1 MFGHLEPG
9 FWRIFR
15 RELRQI
21 KKRPRLAF
29 MLLPYPLLLFALL
42 CSIFYEGLPTALPV
56 AIVDQD
62 DSNVSRQISRMVD
75 ETPELEIVARLSNL
89 TEAKRAISKGQVYGV
104 VLIPN
109 HTERD
114 LLSGQRPEIVTFYN
128 NQVLTIGGIVSR
140 AANAAVGAFSVGVS
154 IQVRKSKGQ
163 IAYEA
168 MEAKNTI
175 PLQRSPLFNPA
186 LDYTQFLLSA
196 VMPAVLQI
204 FICAS
209 AVMAFARDRHSKG
222 NMSRLVRLGQ
232 TPIKSMLGK
241 LAPYALAYLTTLL
254 LADSI
259 LFVFF
264 EIPFKGSLLLH
275 LGYTVLFVFSCL
287 SLGTFL
293 ALLAKDTLGSLGLVG
308 ILTAPAFAFAG
319 ISFPR
324 MMMNDF
330 SFVWGGAIPLTPYL
344 QLRTDQVVRGAET
357 WVSLPTLGWLLL
369 LLCLFCGMSLLLL
382 TKQAKTKDVSDPSSL
397 ERNL

>member
-1 MFGHLEPG
+1 MFGHLQPG

-21 KKRPRLAF
+21 RKRPRLAF
-29 MLLPYPLLLFALL
+29 MLLPYPLLLFTLL
-42 CSIFYEGLPTALPV
+42 CSIFYKGLPTSLPV

-62 DSNVSRQISRMVD
+62 NSNISRQISRMVD
-75 ETPELEIVARLSNL
+75 ETPELEIIARLPNL
-89 TEAKRAISKGQVYGV
+89 TEAKRAISAGQVYGA
-104 VLIPN
+104 VLISE

-114 LLSGQRPEIVTFYN
+114 LLSGQQPEIITFYN
-128 NQVLTIGGIVSR
+128 NQMLTTGGIVSR
-140 AANAAVGAFSVGVS
+140 AANAAVGTFSVGIS
-154 IQVRKSKGQ
+154 IQVRESHGQ
-163 IAYEA
+163 VAYEA
-168 MEAKNTI
+168 IASKNPI

-222 NMSRLVRLGQ
+222 SMSRLVRLGQ

-241 LAPYALAYLTTLL
+241 LAPYALAYLTTLF

-259 LFVFF
+259 LFIFF
-264 EIPFKGSLLLH
+264 EIPFRGSLLLH
-275 LGYTVLFVFSCL
+275 MAYTVLFVFSCL
-287 SLGTFL
+287 SLGSFL

-324 MMMNDF
+324 MMMNNF
-330 SFVWGGAIPLTPYL
+330 SFIWGGAIPLTPYL

-357 WVSLPTLGWLLL
+357 WLSMPTLGWLLL

-382 TKQAKTKDVSDPSSL
+382 AKQAKTKAAPEPNFVERSL
-397 ERNL
+397 